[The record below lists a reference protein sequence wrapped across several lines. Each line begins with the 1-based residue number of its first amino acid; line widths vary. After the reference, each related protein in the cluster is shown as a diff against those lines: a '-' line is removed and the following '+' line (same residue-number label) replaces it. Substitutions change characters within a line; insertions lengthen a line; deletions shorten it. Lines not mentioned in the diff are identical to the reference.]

1 MKETLEICAKTLDLM
16 RAYPTSL
23 YGGFKNR
30 RLFEDVEAYCMF
42 IGYPRSGHSLMGSLL
57 DAHPNIIIAQELG
70 VLKYVHVGF
79 SKRQIYYLLVENSR
93 AFTEAGRIWSGYS
106 YRVPNQWQ
114 GRFTK
119 LQVVGDKQGQG
130 ATLRLQARPW
140 LRQRLCNRI
149 HSNIRFIHIIR
160 NPYDNISTIFRKAR
174 EKGQCMELKDSIE
187 LYFSLCQTVADV
199 KREVSRACFFE
210 LRLESFIDNPTT
222 YLRELCRFLGTD
234 ASPEYL
240 DDCASIVFKSP
251 HRSRYEVQWDGESIN
266 VVEKRIDQF
275 PFLQGYCYEG

>member
-1 MKETLEICAKTLDLM
+1 
-16 RAYPTSL
+16 
-23 YGGFKNR
+23 
-30 RLFEDVEAYCMF
+30 
-42 IGYPRSGHSLMGSLL
+42 
-57 DAHPNIIIAQELG
+57 
-70 VLKYVHVGF
+70 
-79 SKRQIYYLLVENSR
+79 
-93 AFTEAGRIWSGYS
+93 
-106 YRVPNQWQ
+106 
-114 GRFTK
+114 
-119 LQVVGDKQGQG
+119 
-130 ATLRLQARPW
+130 
-140 LRQRLCNRI
+140 
-149 HSNIRFIHIIR
+149 
-160 NPYDNISTIFRKAR
+160 
-174 EKGQCMELKDSIE
+174 MELRDSIE

-251 HRSRYEVQWDGESIN
+251 RRSRYEVQWDGESIN